1 MSDNQQEDF
10 LRQILKNQILIL
22 EDIGRKTPYP
32 HIGVDIKINL
42 KISWGLLNNEGEK
55 KEGEE

>member
-22 EDIGRKTPYP
+22 EDKPLILTLEL
-32 HIGVDIKINL
+32 I
-42 KISWGLLNNEGEK
+42 
-55 KEGEE
+55 